1 LSGKERAFIVAII
14 EIQPSQETSSFD
26 ISSIVADW
34 QASMN
39 KRVEAQQLAASTA
52 KAYLRGTKKFFDW
65 CDAAD
70 IKMLDYDTIIDWQGS
85 LLKAGKA
92 PASVNTWMAGVKA
105 LFAWAEESRG
115 LAYNPAKRI
124 KGASRK
130 GTGKR
135 HKRESLSDAEIRL
148 LLTIPDTRTNI
159 GKRDLAILSLMAYTG
174 ARTVEVHRADIT
186 DLRTEK
192 GRLVLYVIGKGHS
205 EADDIIVLINPRLQ
219 DAILAWQSARK
230 TILAKKSSYDKK
242 NIVPESSLFISLS
255 DRSYGKRLSL
265 RAIRGLVK
273 KYYGLAEITGK
284 FKTTHSLRHTAI
296 TNAITHGAPLQKAQ
310 AMARHSSPETTMVYF
325 HEIDRIEEPA
335 EQFVDYGENPTHQ
348 EPL

>member
-1 LSGKERAFIVAII
+1 VAII
-14 EIQPSQETSSFD
+14 EVQANQVTSSID
-26 ISSIVADW
+26 ISSIVTDW
-34 QASMN
+34 QTSLN
-39 KRVEAQQLAASTA
+39 KRVKAQQLAASTA
-52 KAYLRGTKKFFDW
+52 KGYARGARKFIDW
-65 CDAAD
+65 CEAAD
-70 IKMLDYDTIIDWQGS
+70 IKVMDYDTILDWQGS

-92 PASVNTWMAGVKA
+92 PASVNAWMAGVKA

-115 LAYNPAKRI
+115 LAYNPTKRI

-130 GTGKR
+130 GAGKR
-135 HKRESLSDAEIRL
+135 HKRESLTDAEIRL
-148 LLTIPDTRTNI
+148 LLSIPDASTDI

-174 ARTVEVHRADIT
+174 ARTVEVHRADISN
-186 DLRTEK
+186 LRTEK
-192 GRLVLYVIGKGHS
+192 GRLVLYITGKGHN

-219 DAILAWQSARK
+219 DAMLAWQAARK
-230 TILAKKSSYDKK
+230 AILAKKGKVAGEDYIPD
-242 NIVPESSLFISLS
+242 PSLFLSLS

-273 KYYGLAEITGK
+273 KYYGLAGIKGE

-296 TNAITHGAPLQKAQ
+296 TSAITHGAPLQKVQ

-335 EQFVDYGENPTHQ
+335 EQFVDYGE
-348 EPL
+348 